1 MKFKKKFVF
10 AWKRELKEYID
21 KEYSYYKKHLS
32 ESEFKYLLKNSVYRS
47 RKKFSSYRAILE
59 SNVVVGVATTMLREK
74 LASGGK
80 ILSCNFTNLNVY
92 DFPINNFFSMKKNNY
107 SLFEKKIQL
116 VSKMSDKEFNKRLGN
131 KKNYLVSATD
141 AKNINLIKNKI
152 KYIKLNHNSV

>member
-1 MKFKKKFVF
+1 
-10 AWKRELKEYID
+10 
-21 KEYSYYKKHLS
+21 
-32 ESEFKYLLKNSVYRS
+32 
-47 RKKFSSYRAILE
+47 
-59 SNVVVGVATTMLREK
+59 MLREK